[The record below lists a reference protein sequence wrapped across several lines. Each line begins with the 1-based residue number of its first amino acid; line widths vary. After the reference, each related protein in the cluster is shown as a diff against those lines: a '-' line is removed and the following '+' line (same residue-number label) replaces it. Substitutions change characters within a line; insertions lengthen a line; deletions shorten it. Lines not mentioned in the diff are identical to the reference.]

1 MDRKKLQT
9 GVLSFFNYNLLS
21 GDGSALITC
30 CNNFFVSVLQKHLR
44 AKLFVKPQKKD
55 FKVFLISLLFVISPV
70 SIAQKLPEPAQPRP
84 EPTITQPESSE
95 EEIPDVELLPLGGA
109 APPGASK
116 VFTKFQGIRFQGLTQ
131 YSEEELKQYFQQYLG
146 KKISL
151 TQVFVIAEKIQQRFR
166 DDGYILT
173 RVIVPEQKVNNG
185 VFKIQVVEGFINKI
199 KIEGDIGPVEARVKA
214 TLENL
219 LNRQPV
225 TELELERH
233 LLLVND
239 LPGIRAVGFLR
250 ANNKGDLGGSELV
263 IQAERKAFEGYAYVN
278 NRGSKYTGPYR
289 FVLMARENS
298 ATFLGEQIE
307 GLFLHSLFDDEQ
319 RFGQLTI
326 RQPLNSE
333 GLLLEM
339 SAGFGPSRP
348 GFGLE
353 LIDTETEALTVNAQ
367 LSYPLIRSRKHN
379 LYVEGG
385 FQSIDQEV
393 RILDEKITR
402 DQLRVFFANLLYDF
416 KDDLGGQS
424 QISFGIRQGID
435 VFDASDRRDPFL
447 SRAEGRSDFTSLNV
461 FFSRHQNLWKN
472 LSLFVSGIGQYSFDT
487 LLSPEEFTLGGERF
501 GRGYN
506 PAELAGDSGL
516 GISTELQYTLP
527 GPFEFWQTIQAYGFH
542 DYGVVWNRDQGEKNH
557 ESLASAGLGFRNQLF
572 EQVFIDLEVAWP
584 LTLKPDTYDK
594 EPRFYFQVLT
604 RF

>member
-1 MDRKKLQT
+1 MDNNNIQVGIFSYSQNRT
-9 GVLSFFNYNLLS
+9 SLS
-21 GDGSALITC
+21 
-30 CNNFFVSVLQKHLR
+30 
-44 AKLFVKPQKKD
+44 AKR
-55 FKVFLISLLFVISPV
+55 VFLIAKLCKVTLISSFFVYSSF

-84 EPTITQPESSE
+84 EPPISQPEISKDK
-95 EEIPDVELLPLGGA
+95 IPEVELLPLGGA

-116 VFTKFQGIRFQGLTQ
+116 VFTVFRGIKFQGLTR
-131 YSEEELKQYFQQYLG
+131 YTEENFKEYFQDYLG

-151 TQVFVIAEKIQQRFR
+151 AQIFVIAEKIQERFR

-173 RVIVPEQKVNNG
+173 RVIVPEQKVSNG

-199 KIEGDIGPVEARVKA
+199 KIEGDIGPVKTRVKA
-214 TLENL
+214 TLDNL
-219 LNRQPV
+219 LNRKPV
-225 TELELERH
+225 TEQELERY

-250 ANNKGDLGGSELV
+250 ANTQGEVGGSELV
-263 IQAERKAFEGYAYVN
+263 IQTERKAFEGYAYVN
-278 NRGSKYTGPYR
+278 NRGSKYTGPFR

-348 GFGLE
+348 GYGLE
-353 LIDTETEALTVNAQ
+353 LIDTETEALTVSAQ

-416 KDDLGGQS
+416 EDDLGGQS
-424 QISFGIRQGID
+424 QITFGIRQGID
-435 VFDASDRRDPFL
+435 VFDASDRGDPFL

-472 LSLFVSGIGQYSFDT
+472 LSLFVSGTGQYSFDT

-516 GISTELQYTLP
+516 GISTELQYTIP

-542 DYGVVWNRDQGEKNH
+542 DYGVVWNRDQGEKHH

-572 EQVFIDLEVAWP
+572 EQIVIDLEVAWP
-584 LTLKPDTYDK
+584 LTLKSDTYDK